1 MGWEPDPE
9 VGRSTT
15 GITYLEKIFPS
26 AASVNITFSSGL
38 FGIKA
43 KVQYVSKL

>member
-1 MGWEPDPE
+1 MDWEPDPE

-26 AASVNITFSSGL
+26 AASVNITFGSGL
-38 FGIKA
+38 FRHKGESAVCK
-43 KVQYVSKL
+43 